1 MESDQESECTFESPT
16 SEKPLFE
23 SPISENLTDE
33 KPLFE
38 NPISENFS
46 EDKGERYVYTVAGHA
61 LLNYL
66 DLGGLGGTLFCD
78 YS

>member
-1 MESDQESECTFESPT
+1 MRALHL
-16 SEKPLFE
+16 LFE
-23 SPISENLTDE
+23 SPISENLTDKKPLFE

-38 NPISENFS
+38 NPTSENFS

-66 DLGGLGGTLFCD
+66 SLGGLGGTLFFD